1 MQTAWRRHAE
11 WPGLETARRP
21 ATAARHGDVRDVHPM
36 ALHTATG
43 AQDPRPLTAAGW
55 TLQAS
60 KSHLEEGPLYNAVKI
75 KIKKY
80 EMNPWWQKNVFFSGG
95 RLRGERKGLMGA
107 SGGLQTFCFWVWYW
121 PDGRVHSGNRP

>member
-1 MQTAWRRHAE
+1 MHRPLSNHEPATEPGREGASPGCMQTAWRCCAE

-43 AQDPRPLTAAGW
+43 AEDPRPLTAAGW

-80 EMNPWWQKNVFFSGG
+80 EMNPWWQKNVFFFFLGG
-95 RLRGERKGLMGA
+95 G
-107 SGGLQTFCFWVWYW
+107 
-121 PDGRVHSGNRP
+121 

>member
-1 MQTAWRRHAE
+1 
-11 WPGLETARRP
+11 
-21 ATAARHGDVRDVHPM
+21 M

-43 AQDPRPLTAAGW
+43 AEDPRPLTAAGW

-80 EMNPWWQKNVFFSGG
+80 EMNPWWQKNVFFFWGAVE
-95 RLRGERKGLMGA
+95 RGEEGA
-107 SGGLQTFCFWVWYW
+107 HGGFWRAVTFCSWVWYR